1 MERGRMVQPT
11 GQMQVL
17 SCRFLFVLRVLLW
30 QQEMAWAER
39 QRTRIGFKVT
49 NASAKQHPS
58 GAAAS
63 RAASNVLRNRMSGGY
78 SWFEA
83 VYRYGIIFKTK
94 SFLFLIFPV
103 LPYIWVH
110 EKGNKVAKSKVSF
123 LLPPKSLSRPRG
135 RRTHLLG
142 KTHLDADH
150 RAKPPQTVVRH
161 LEAWSAY

>member
-17 SCRFLFVLRVLLW
+17 SCRFLFVLQVLLW
-30 QQEMAWAER
+30 QQEMAWAEW

-103 LPYIWVH
+103 LPYIWVQ
-110 EKGNKVAKSKVSF
+110 EKGNKVAKSKVGFCCLQNPSASHEAEGRIF
-123 LLPPKSLSRPRG
+123 LERLIWMLTTGQSPPK
-135 RRTHLLG
+135 
-142 KTHLDADH
+142 
-150 RAKPPQTVVRH
+150 Q
-161 LEAWSAY
+161 